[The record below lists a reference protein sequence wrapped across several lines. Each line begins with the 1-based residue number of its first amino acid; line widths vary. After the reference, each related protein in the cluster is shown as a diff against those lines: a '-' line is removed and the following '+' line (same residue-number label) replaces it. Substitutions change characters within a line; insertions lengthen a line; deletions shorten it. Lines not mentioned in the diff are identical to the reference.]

1 MTIARS
7 VSNVLAILSLLLP
20 TGFIMIL
27 RRWFLIAASIVVT
40 AVGTHSSFATEAADA
55 KDDRPH
61 VVFVT
66 GDDEYASELSMPM
79 LAAILE
85 KNYGVKTTVLYAEND
100 KGERDRH
107 ANNIPGL
114 EALRDADLAVFYMRF
129 RQLPQEQLDEILN
142 YGKSGKP
149 IVGLRTSS
157 HAFNYPGPPQDRWNA
172 EFPMT
177 YFGHKWISHYGHGNS
192 TEANVVESETK
203 ADNPILRGVAS
214 PEWLNSWLYVV
225 NQGDV
230 KLPEDCTVLMVGDA
244 TKGTEP
250 GGEKFGNRE
259 PMTWTR
265 ELPLKDGGVQRV
277 FFTSLGHPRDFL
289 KEGPRR
295 LLVNAILWGLGRE
308 DSIPAD
314 GANVE
319 IVGEYVPPDPH

>member
-1 MTIARS
+1 M
-7 VSNVLAILSLLLP
+7 LLH
-20 TGFIMIL
+20 
-27 RRWFLIAASIVVT
+27 RWFLVACAVVVAGVSARAGCAA
-40 AVGTHSSFATEAADA
+40 EAADA
-55 KDDRPH
+55 EDERPH

-66 GDDEYASELSMPM
+66 GDDEYSSELSMPM
-79 LAAILE
+79 IAAILE
-85 KNYGVKTTVLYAEND
+85 KHHGIKTTVLYAVNE

-107 ANNIPGL
+107 GNSIPGL

-129 RQLPQEQLDEILN
+129 RQLPQEQLDEIV
-142 YGKSGKP
+142 KFAESGKP
-149 IVGLRTSS
+149 LIGLRTSS
-157 HAFNYPGPPQDRWNA
+157 HAFNYAEAPRDRWNA
-172 EFPMT
+172 EFPMK

-192 TEANVVESETK
+192 TEAHVVESEAK
-203 ADNPILRGVAS
+203 ADNPILRGVSS

-225 NQGDV
+225 NEGDV

-308 DSIPAD
+308 ASIPAE

>member
-1 MTIARS
+1 
-7 VSNVLAILSLLLP
+7 
-20 TGFIMIL
+20 MIS
-27 RRWFLIAASIVVT
+27 RRWFLIAASVVVAAVVT
-40 AVGTHSSFATEAADA
+40 RSTCAAEAADA
-55 KDDRPH
+55 DDDRPH

-114 EALRDADLAVFYMRF
+114 KALRDADLAVFYMRF

-157 HAFNYPGPPQDRWNA
+157 HAFNYPGPPHDRWNS

-192 TEANVVESETK
+192 TEAYVVESEAK
-203 ADNPILRGVAS
+203 ADNPILRGVA
-214 PEWLNSWLYVV
+214 PQEWLNSWLYVV
-225 NQGDV
+225 NDGDV
-230 KLPEDCTVLMVGDA
+230 KLPEDCKVLMVGDA

-265 ELPLKDGGVQRV
+265 ELPTADGGVQRV
-277 FFTSLGHPRDFL
+277 FFTTLGHPRDFL
-289 KEGPRR
+289 KEAPRR

-308 DSIPAD
+308 DSIPAE
-314 GANVE
+314 GADAE

>member
-1 MTIARS
+1 
-7 VSNVLAILSLLLP
+7 
-20 TGFIMIL
+20 
-27 RRWFLIAASIVVT
+27 
-40 AVGTHSSFATEAADA
+40 
-55 KDDRPH
+55 
-61 VVFVT
+61 
-66 GDDEYASELSMPM
+66 MPM

-157 HAFNYPGPPQDRWNA
+157 HAFNYPGPPQDRWNS

-177 YFGHKWISHYGHGNS
+177 YFGHKWISHYGHGNT
-192 TEANVVESETK
+192 TEAYVVESEAK
-203 ADNPILRGVAS
+203 ADNPILRGVPAQ
-214 PEWLNSWLYVV
+214 EWLNSWLYVV
-225 NQGDV
+225 NDGDV
-230 KLPEDCTVLMVGDA
+230 KLPEDCKVLMVGDA

-265 ELPLKDGGVQRV
+265 ELPTADGGVQRV
-277 FFTSLGHPRDFL
+277 FFTTLGHPRDFL
-289 KEGPRR
+289 KEAPRR

-308 DSIPAD
+308 EAIPAEGTD
-314 GANVE
+314 VE